1 MIQIREDIK
10 LFLLL
15 ITAVATSVAAY
26 ATYRIYLDQ
35 TESSTLVLEGFKIE
49 GTKEI
54 DVEDTS
60 SLSLKKVKS
69 EAGFD
74 TYELP
79 LQIGNHGSKD
89 VDGIHLTIDVE
100 GGELIVPNE
109 WITGTYADN
118 ARYHYFVNHMTPWS
132 ASKLSDLKI
141 KIKNNTHEAKL
152 KWSIL
157 AKRTVPPDGTLILR
171 F

>member
-1 MIQIREDIK
+1 MMQIRENIK

-49 GTKEI
+49 GTKEVG
-54 DVEDTS
+54 VEDTS
-60 SLSLKKVKS
+60 SLSLKKVNS

-74 TYELP
+74 SYELP

-89 VDGIHLTIDVE
+89 VEDIHLLLDVE
-100 GGELIVPNE
+100 GGELIVPTG
-109 WITGTYADN
+109 WTTGTYADN
-118 ARYHYFVNHMTPWS
+118 TRYHHVINHLTPWS
-132 ASKLSDLKI
+132 ANKLLDLKI

-152 KWSIL
+152 RWSIL
-157 AKRTVPPDGTLILR
+157 AKRTVPPEGTLILR